1 MSLIVF
7 NTVKLDSA
15 KPLGLWASGSA
26 VAPEKQGGGQNL
38 LPQRGPIESQR
49 KNSYWEV
56 KEGRIFCLCFVSW
69 LRKKKKLKL
78 VIGLK
83 MPQEFTVP
91 LQVLKVYAVGLP
103 LERAVCHS
111 LGLALGL
118 VVNGWDCSGC
128 CARW

>member
-38 LPQRGPIESQR
+38 LPQRGSIESQR

-69 LRKKKKLKL
+69 LRKKKKAEVGYRFKNASGVYCPLASTKS
-78 VIGLK
+78 VCCGFASG
-83 MPQEFTVP
+83 EGCVP
-91 LQVLKVYAVGLP
+91 LTWTGLGSSGERVGL
-103 LERAVCHS
+103 L
-111 LGLALGL
+111 
-118 VVNGWDCSGC
+118 
-128 CARW
+128 